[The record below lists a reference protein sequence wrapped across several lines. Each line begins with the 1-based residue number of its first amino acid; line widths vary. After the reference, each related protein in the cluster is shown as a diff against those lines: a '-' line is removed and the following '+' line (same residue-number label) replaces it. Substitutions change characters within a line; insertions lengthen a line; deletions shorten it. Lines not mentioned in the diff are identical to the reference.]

1 MPFRIGFDAERYLEE
16 QSRYIRERLEGHDR
30 LYLEF
35 GGKLM
40 EDLHAARVL
49 PGFDAQAKIKVL
61 ERLRADLEVLI
72 CIFAEDIEQ
81 SKVRGDFGITYDL
94 EVLRMI
100 DNLRERGL
108 EVNSVVLTRYEGQ
121 ASAERFIRK
130 LERRGISVYCH
141 GTTVGYPFDVD
152 AVLSEQGYGRN
163 VYIPCTRRL
172 VVVTAP
178 GPASGKLSTCL
189 SQLYHEML
197 QGMRSGYSKFETFP
211 IWNLP
216 LHHPVNLAYE
226 AATAELRDVNMI
238 DPYHLEATGQ
248 SAVNYNRDVEAF
260 LLLRRMFE
268 RLAAGGSTFRSPT
281 DMGVNRA
288 GFCIIDDEIV
298 REASCQEI
306 IRRSFHLA
314 VDYRRGQIDYETL
327 QRVKLL
333 LKNLELKDVDR
344 PGVREAREYAA
355 RLGNTGDV
363 GEEQAVAA
371 LELPDRRVVTGRG
384 SDRMTA
390 PAALLLNAVKQLAGI
405 DDSLHLLSPVVLEP
419 IYDMKRDILGLSVT
433 ALDCREVLMAL
444 GLSAATNPLAQL
456 AMDRLAGLRHCQAHV
471 TVIASRS
478 DADTYRQL
486 GIDMTNDPVYAT
498 DKLYYES

>member
-1 MPFRIGFDAERYLEE
+1 MPFRIGFDAERYVEE
-16 QSRYIRERLEGHDR
+16 QSRYIRERLEAHDR

-61 ERLRADLEVLI
+61 EQLRADLEVLI

-81 SKVRGDFGITYDL
+81 NKVRGDYGITYDL

-100 DNLRERGL
+100 DNLHERGL
-108 EVNSVVLTRYEGQ
+108 EVNSVVLTRYDGQ
-121 ASAERFIRK
+121 SSAERFIRK
-130 LERRGISVYCH
+130 LERRGIAVYCH
-141 GTTVGYPFDVD
+141 EATAGYPRDID
-152 AVLSEQGYGRN
+152 AVVSEQGYGHN
-163 VYIPCTRRL
+163 IYIPCTRRL

-178 GPASGKLSTCL
+178 GPASGKLATCL
-189 SQLYHEML
+189 SQLYHEMR
-197 QGMRSGYSKFETFP
+197 QGLRSGYSKFETFP

-226 AATAELRDVNMI
+226 AATADLNDVNMI

-260 LLLRRMFE
+260 PLLRRMFE
-268 RLAAGGSTFRSPT
+268 KLGAGAPAFRSPT

-288 GFCIIDDEIV
+288 GFCIIDDEVV

-306 IRRSFHLA
+306 IRRSFRLA
-314 VDYRRGQIDYETL
+314 VDYRRGEIEQDTL
-327 QRVKLL
+327 QRVQLL
-333 LKNLELKDVDR
+333 LENLELEDTDR
-344 PGVREAREYAA
+344 PGVQEARDYAA
-355 RLGNTGDV
+355 RLGSAGDV

-371 LELPDRRVVTGRG
+371 LELPDGNVVTGRG
-384 SDRMTA
+384 SARMTA

-419 IYDMKRDILGLSVT
+419 IYDMKRDILGLAVT

-444 GLSAATNPLAQL
+444 GLSAATNPLALL
-456 AMDRLAGLRHCQAHV
+456 AMERLSGLRHCQAHV
-471 TVIASRS
+471 TVIVSRS

-498 DKLYYES
+498 DKLFYEI